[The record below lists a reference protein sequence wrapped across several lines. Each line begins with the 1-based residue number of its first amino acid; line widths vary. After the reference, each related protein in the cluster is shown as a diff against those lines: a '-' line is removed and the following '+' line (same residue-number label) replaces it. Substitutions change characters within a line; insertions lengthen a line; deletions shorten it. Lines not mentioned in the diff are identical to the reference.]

1 MKKIL
6 VTGMSGLI
14 GGLLRRHLEK
24 TGNYQLTALNRRF
37 VEGVDFLQ
45 ADISDMDSIKPAFD
59 GKDVVVHLAAK
70 IENDSWEALQ
80 RSNITGTYNVY
91 EAAVSAGVKRIIF
104 ASSGDAITGWELDP
118 EYPYG
123 LITSGSY
130 DKEPG
135 SWPMVGYDTV
145 RPGNIYGAT
154 KIWGEALGRYYS
166 DVHGISVVC
175 LRLGAV
181 RPENRPMLMREYST
195 YLSHRDVV
203 ELIRLCI
210 DAPDSLRYD
219 IFYGVSNN
227 KWRYRDLERAQEL
240 LGFVPQDSADLYLS
254 EA

>member
-1 MKKIL
+1 ML
-6 VTGMSGLI
+6 
-14 GGLLRRHLEK
+14 
-24 TGNYQLTALNRRF
+24 
-37 VEGVDFLQ
+37 
-45 ADISDMDSIKPAFD
+45 
-59 GKDVVVHLAAK
+59 
-70 IENDSWEALQ
+70 
-80 RSNITGTYNVY
+80 
-91 EAAVSAGVKRIIF
+91 AGVKRIIF
-104 ASSGDAITGWELDP
+104 ASSGDSIRGWELDP

-123 LITSGSY
+123 LITSGRY

-135 SWPMVGYDTV
+135 SWPMVEHDTV
-145 RPGNIYGAT
+145 RPGNVYGAT

-181 RPENRPMLMREYST
+181 RPEDRPMLMREYST

-210 DAPDSLRYD
+210 DAPESLRYD

-240 LGFVPQDSADLYLS
+240 LGFIPQDSADPYLS
-254 EA
+254 EQ